1 MKILGQGKHRIE
13 SSHEHCLIMLE
24 IPRTN
29 DKKELAAEQMLA
41 SLHGILRSKKEL
53 RFSGTLQEHISL
65 EIAAIKQ
72 RIRFYIWMP
81 KHLQAFVEGQ
91 IYAQYPTVQIYE
103 QTEDYSNRR
112 MQQTVIHSAE
122 LTLIDNETL
131 PIKTFVSFEVDPLAA
146 ITATLAK
153 LDKEDEEVWIQVMGR
168 PIPDDWHKRGQKA
181 AARIRAGSG
190 LFKGG
195 GGALGYAGEVFAALA
210 RPPAQGEGSK
220 PPELSERDKTRITAI
235 EEKSRKLGYQ
245 VKIRLVYAGHDQ
257 HTARLRMQALVGA
270 FKQFNTTNLNGF
282 EIKHPS
288 FDREK
293 QLEYQSR
300 FFIDHG
306 FILNIEELASLF
318 HLPHTTVETPNIVWA
333 TVKTAEPPPN
343 VPVQIKDQEDA
354 VSLFGVTNFRGD
366 NTIFG
371 MKRKD
376 RSRHMY
382 ILGQTGTGKSGSLS
396 LLTLS
401 DIYYNQGFAVVDP
414 HGDYAQDML
423 SYIPANRIDDVVY
436 FNPADTAFPIG
447 FNPLEVS
454 DPTLKGHTTSELVG
468 VLKRLFADSWG
479 PRLEYILRYTLL
491 ALIDY
496 PNSTM
501 LDITRMLT
509 EKKFR
514 QDVISYVDD
523 PVVKNFWNTEFA
535 SWNDKFASEAVAPVL
550 NKVGAFT
557 ANPMIRNI
565 LGQPKSTFNIRKI
578 MDEGKILIVNLSRGL
593 MGEDNAGILG
603 AMMVTKI
610 QLSAMSRADIPE
622 PQRRPFYLYVD
633 EFQNFATDSFAVILS
648 EARKYAL
655 NLTVANQYISQMSQ
669 PVRDAVFG
677 NVGTIISFRISP
689 DDAPFLQKYFE
700 PQFEATDI
708 IQQHNRHFIVSMAID
723 GEKAPAFSAKTL
735 NLPPQPTSYVPQIV
749 ELSRQRYA
757 VERAVVEKI
766 IRESIE
772 NRGLEPPKAKPALP
786 PAPHVDNRPN
796 PQVARP
802 KAQAQLNNLS
812 DKHHESKNDSKGP
825 TKIASTL
832 IKAVTG
838 GTSGSNESAAMQ
850 VQTSPNPTPTHS
862 NAPRPNNNVDNNDQS
877 QPKRKRTRRGGRKNK
892 KRNPEASQPQP
903 QLQEPGP
910 VEIKPHT
917 VQVQS
922 PPQRQVP
929 QALEQPP
936 QPKPLQH
943 NEEETVIRLR

>member
-1 MKILGQGKHRIE
+1 MKIFGQGNNHFE
-13 SSHEHCLIMLE
+13 SGHEHCLLMLE

-65 EIAAIKQ
+65 EVAAIGQ
-72 RIRFYIWMP
+72 RIRFYMWMP

-103 QTEDYSNRR
+103 QTEDYTERNLH
-112 MQQTVIHSAE
+112 QTVIHTAE
-122 LTLIDNETL
+122 LTLTVNETL
-131 PIKTFVSFEVDPLAA
+131 PIKTFPSFEVDPLAA

-153 LDKEDEEVWIQVMGR
+153 LDKEDEEMWIQIMAR
-168 PIPDDWHKRGQKA
+168 PIPDNWHKKGEKA
-181 AARIRAGSG
+181 VARIKAGGGLFGAGSG
-190 LFKGG
+190 A
-195 GGALGYAGEVFAALA
+195 ALNFAGEFLAALTK
-210 RPPAQGEGSK
+210 PPAQDGK
-220 PPELSERDKTRITAI
+220 APELSDRDKTRITAI
-235 EEKSRKLGYQ
+235 EEKGRKLGYQ
-245 VKIRLVYAGHDQ
+245 VKIRLLYAGHDQ

-282 EIKHPS
+282 EAKHPS
-288 FDREK
+288 FNRDK
-293 QLEYQSR
+293 QLEYFSR
-300 FFIDHG
+300 LFIDRG

-343 VPVQIKDQEDA
+343 VPIQVTGQEDA

-371 MKRKD
+371 MSRKD
-376 RSRHMY
+376 RSRHVY
-382 ILGQTGTGKSGSLS
+382 ILGQTGTGKSGSLE

-423 SYIPANRIDDVVY
+423 QYIPANRIDDVVY

-514 QDVISYVDD
+514 QDVISYTDD
-523 PVVKNFWNTEFA
+523 PVVRNFWVTEFA

-593 MGEDNAGILG
+593 MGEDNAGIIG

-610 QLSAMSRADIPE
+610 QLAAMSRADIPE
-622 PQRRPFYLYVD
+622 PQRKPFFLYVD

-655 NLTVANQYISQMSQ
+655 NLTIANQYISQMSQ

-677 NVGTIISFRISP
+677 NVGTIMSFRISP

-700 PQFEATDI
+700 PQFEAADI
-708 IQQHNRHFIVSMAID
+708 IQQHNRHFMVSMTIN

-735 NLPPQPTSYVPQIV
+735 NLPPRPTSYVSQII
-749 ELSRQRYA
+749 ELSRQRYT

-772 NRGLEPPKAKPALP
+772 GKLQAPRPQPALP
-786 PAPHVDNRPN
+786 AANNDVENRPDA
-796 PQVARP
+796 QVARP
-802 KAQAQLNNLS
+802 KAQAQLNQLAHTTANAS
-812 DKHHESKNDSKGP
+812 NKV
-825 TKIASTL
+825 ASTL
-832 IKAVTG
+832 VKAVTG
-838 GTSGSNESAAMQ
+838 GASGTNESASMQ
-850 VQTSPNPTPTHS
+850 VQQTAST
-862 NAPRPNNNVDNNDQS
+862 ADQTNS
-877 QPKRKRTRRGGRKNK
+877 EQPVKKKRTRRGGRKNK
-892 KRNPEASQPQP
+892 KKNQSAQPQQP
-903 QLQEPGP
+903 IQQPGTT
-910 VEIKPHT
+910 EIKPHRVE
-917 VQVQS
+917 VQAT
-922 PPQRQVP
+922 PQIRTPEPEP
-929 QALEQPP
+929 QQ
-936 QPKPLQH
+936 KV
-943 NEEETVIRLR
+943 NEETIIKLR

>member
-1 MKILGQGKHRIE
+1 MKLYMSILGKGRLPQE
-13 SSHEHCLIMLE
+13 AEHEHCLIMLE

-41 SLHGILRSKKEL
+41 ALHGILKSKKEL
-53 RFSGTLQEHISL
+53 RFSGMLQEHISL
-65 EIAAIKQ
+65 EIAAIGH

-81 KHLQAFVEGQ
+81 KQLQAFVEGQ
-91 IYAQYPTVQIYE
+91 LYAQYPTVQIYE
-103 QTEDYSNRR
+103 QQEDYADRH
-112 MQQTVIHSAE
+112 MHQTVIHTAE
-122 LTLIDNETL
+122 LTLVDNETI
-131 PIKTFVSFEVDPLAA
+131 PIKTFPSFEVDPLAA

-153 LDKEDEEVWIQVMGR
+153 LDKEDEEMWIQINAR
-168 PIPDDWHKRGQKA
+168 PIADTWHKKGAKA
-181 AARIRAGSG
+181 AARIRSG
-190 LFKGG
+190 VGVFGG
-195 GGALGYAGEVFAALA
+195 GTGALTYAGEFFAALA
-210 RPPAQGEGSK
+210 RPPTQDGKA
-220 PPELSERDKTRITAI
+220 PELSERDKTRVAAI

-245 VKIRLVYAGHDQ
+245 VKIRLLYAGHDQ

-282 EIKHPS
+282 EVKHPS
-288 FDREK
+288 YNRDR
-293 QLEYQSR
+293 QLEYISR
-300 FFIDHG
+300 LFIDRG

-343 VPVQIKDQEDA
+343 VPIQVKGQEEA

-371 MKRKD
+371 INRSD
-376 RSRHMY
+376 RGRHIY
-382 ILGQTGTGKSGSLS
+382 ILGQTGTGKSGSLE

-423 SYIPANRIDDVVY
+423 KYIPASRIDDVVY

-501 LDITRMLT
+501 LDVTRMLT

-523 PVVKNFWNTEFA
+523 PVVKNFWVTEFA

-565 LGQPKSTFNIRKI
+565 LGQPKSTFNIRQI

-593 MGEDNAGILG
+593 MGEDNAGIIG

-677 NVGTIISFRISP
+677 NVGSIISFRISP
-689 DDAPFLQKYFE
+689 DDAPFLTKYFE
-700 PQFEATDI
+700 PQFEAQDI
-708 IQQHNRHFIVSMAID
+708 IQQASRHFITSMMIN

-735 NLPPQPTSYVPQIV
+735 NLPPQPTNYVSQII
-749 ELSRQRYA
+749 ELSRQRYT

-772 NRGLEPPKAKPALP
+772 GKIQAPKPQPALP
-786 PAPHVDNRPN
+786 EANHVDNRPN

-802 KAQAQLNNLS
+802 KAQAQLNHLAHTTANTGN
-812 DKHHESKNDSKGP
+812 KV
-825 TKIASTL
+825 ASTL

-838 GTSGSNESAAMQ
+838 GVAGAAESAAMQ
-850 VQTSPNPTPTHS
+850 VQ
-862 NAPRPNNNVDNNDQS
+862 QS
-877 QPKRKRTRRGGRKNK
+877 ADIPAPKRKRTRRGGKKNK
-892 KRNPEASQPQP
+892 KRTFGDVQYQQSQQNQP
-903 QLQEPGP
+903 GN
-910 VEIKPHT
+910 VDIKPHK
-917 VQVQS
+917 V
-922 PPQRQVP
+922 QVP
-929 QALEQPP
+929 QTPQTRQIPDEEQ
-936 QPKPLQH
+936 
-943 NEEETVIRLR
+943 VIKLR

>member
-1 MKILGQGKHRIE
+1 MRILGQGKNRIE
-13 SSHEHCLIMLE
+13 SSHEHCLLMLE

-65 EIAAIKQ
+65 EIAAIGQ
-72 RIRFYIWMP
+72 RIRFYMWMP

-103 QTEDYSNRR
+103 QTEDYSNRN
-112 MQQTVIHSAE
+112 MHQTVIHTAE
-122 LTLIDNETL
+122 LTLTDNETL
-131 PIKTFVSFEVDPLAA
+131 PIKTFPSFEVDPLAA

-153 LDKEDEEVWIQVMGR
+153 LDKEDEEVWIQIMGR
-168 PIPDDWHKRGQKA
+168 PIPDAWHKKGQKA
-181 AARIRAGSG
+181 AARIKAGG
-190 LFKGG
+190 KLFNGG
-195 GGALGYAGEVFAALA
+195 SALGYAGEVFAALA
-210 RPPAQGEGSK
+210 RPPSQTGEGSK

-282 EIKHPS
+282 EIKYPS
-288 FDREK
+288 FNREK

-343 VPVQIKDQEDA
+343 VPVQIKDQEEA

-371 MKRKD
+371 MHRKD
-376 RSRHMY
+376 RSRHVY
-382 ILGQTGTGKSGSLS
+382 ILGQTGTGKSGSLE

-423 SYIPANRIDDVVY
+423 NYIPANRIDDVVY

-447 FNPLEVS
+447 FNPLQVN

-523 PVVKNFWNTEFA
+523 PVVKNFWVTEFA

-565 LGQPKSTFNIRKI
+565 LGQPKSTFDIRKI

-593 MGEDNAGILG
+593 MGEDNAGIIG

-610 QLSAMSRADIPE
+610 QLAAMSRADIPE

-655 NLTVANQYISQMSQ
+655 NLTIANQYISQMSQ

-677 NVGTIISFRISP
+677 NVGTIMSFRISP

-708 IQQHNRHFIVSMAID
+708 IQQHNRHFIVSMSIS

-735 NLPPQPTSYVPQIV
+735 NLPPQPTSYVSQII

-772 NRGLEPPKAKPALP
+772 GRLDGPKPQQALPKAQQQ
-786 PAPHVDNRPN
+786 APKAPV

-802 KAQAQLNNLS
+802 HAQAQLNRAAKA
-812 DKHHESKNDSKGP
+812 DPVVP
-825 TKIASTL
+825 TNPVNKVASTL

-838 GTSGSNESAAMQ
+838 GAAGNESAAIQ
-850 VQTSPNPTPTHS
+850 VQQSTSTDDNP
-862 NAPRPNNNVDNNDQS
+862 A
-877 QPKRKRTRRGGRKNK
+877 PKRKRTRRGGRKNK
-892 KRNPEASQPQP
+892 KKTTDASSHFPQS
-903 QLQEPGP
+903 QPGP
-910 VEIKPHT
+910 VPIKPHN

-922 PPQRQVP
+922 PPQPYKQNP
-929 QALEQPP
+929 LPP
-936 QPKPLQH
+936 QPAPKPMHQPS
-943 NEEETVIRLR
+943 EETTIRLR